1 MVLVQDQP
9 KEDLMEELRDEGSAE
24 ATLPKKPPKPNT
36 TMDGHKVAQ
45 LLPSLSSLLFPLL
58 AQLINPDHHMWT

>member
-24 ATLPKKPPKPNT
+24 ATLPKKPP
-36 TMDGHKVAQ
+36 
-45 LLPSLSSLLFPLL
+45 
-58 AQLINPDHHMWT
+58 